1 MHLVSQLNLNQIR
14 IMKKPAYARFSLTLL
29 LLFSLVSP
37 LAVLAVDGNAKKH
50 FKRGMDHEMAEE
62 WDKAVEEFAIAVNN
76 DPRNAEYRLHLQ
88 RSLFQASQMYMRIG
102 NTRAGE
108 KDYQGAYVAYRKAY
122 GYDPVNELAKA
133 EMARMVRL
141 QGEAQKLTDP
151 NNKTVGDDGKLKLV
165 PTSYSAQPAA
175 ADTQLPQRL
184 EKMRDVPF
192 PGGVDLQ
199 YIVKELAKDLDLNVL
214 FDAES
219 RLENRKI
226 RIELKNVTAAKALDY
241 IFLQENLF
249 FQKVGPRT
257 ILVAVGNRRT
267 NFQQLVLRTFY
278 LANAN
283 PKDVKAV
290 ITSAI
295 PAQPGRSQT
304 IVIEDA
310 TTNSLTIRDT
320 EENVRLFAKLIS
332 SLDKDRAEVVMDVA
346 IYEVNK
352 NDLMRLGNQIG
363 GTVLSGG
370 QLVPDLNN
378 IGGSEKAAIPFTG
391 DFAAGLARSIAS
403 GIIVPQTII
412 SAYQNKANTKLLA
425 STQIHAFNNEDSS
438 ARIGQRVP
446 VQTAQFVTGG
456 NTSSDGVVSNVVN
469 YEQVGLTLKFKPIVF
484 PNQDVQVAM
493 EIESKDVA
501 NGGTFEN
508 PIFTERTIKGTAR
521 VQNNKTLLLASVTS
535 DVEGNGRAGLPVLGW
550 LPFIG
555 RLFATPTKDLRQI
568 DIVIAVTP
576 RVIRAPAIL
585 PEDEVE
591 RPTGSLA
598 TPTSGS
604 LEAMI
609 IQEEME
615 ENLAAARR
623 LPNVAKVQLPDQPAY
638 VKASGPAPAAPAA
651 TDAATNASSN
661 NGNATPADNAVAAN
675 TTPAQTQTAS
685 TPDGP
690 PALARN
696 KAAENSDKSPLGISL
711 APIDSS
717 VKTLQITPTSN
728 VVNPAASTET
738 KAGATVGHVDLTLA
752 AELSDMKAGEK
763 KRIPVMVKSSGAF
776 RSAVIGLKFDEK
788 KLAVRSVILGDVF
801 GMGLANTAV
810 TPFLNQNG
818 KMFVSL
824 SSADKTVA
832 GTDGALAFVE
842 IEALVDGKPEL
853 ALEKDVLNFMAAD
866 GRNMTVRF

>member
-1 MHLVSQLNLNQIR
+1 
-14 IMKKPAYARFSLTLL
+14 MKNSVNARFSLSLL
-29 LLFSLVSP
+29 LLFSLMSP
-37 LAVLAVDGNAKKH
+37 VAALAVGDGKKH
-50 FKRGMDHEMAEE
+50 FKQGMKHEISEE
-62 WDKAVEEFAIAVNN
+62 WDQAVEEFAVAATESPKN
-76 DPRNAEYRLHLQ
+76 PEYKLHLQ
-88 RSLFQASQMYMRIG
+88 RALFNASQMYMKKG
-102 NTRAGE
+102 TTAAQQ
-108 KDYQGAYVAYRKAY
+108 KDYESAYNAFRKAY
-122 GYDPVNELAKA
+122 AYDPVNELAKS
-133 EMARMVRL
+133 EMARMIRMQEAL
-141 QGEAQKLTDP
+141 QK
-151 NNKTVGDDGKLKLV
+151 GDDPEGKTDANGKLKLI
-165 PTSYSAQPAA
+165 PTSYNIGQAPQ
-175 ADTQLPQRL
+175 DFQIPQRL

-257 ILVAVGNRRT
+257 ILVATGNRRT

-283 PKDVKAV
+283 PKDVKTI

-346 IYEVNK
+346 IYEINK
-352 NDLMRLGNQIG
+352 NDLLKLGNQIG
-363 GTVLSGG
+363 TPA
-370 QLVPDLNN
+370 QLNN
-378 IGGSEKAAIPFTG
+378 IGGSNNAVFPLTG
-391 DFAAGLARSIAS
+391 GFGAGILTRVAS
-403 GIIVPQTII
+403 GLLIPSSVITAFQ
-412 SAYQNKANTKLLA
+412 SKGNTKLLA

-446 VQTAQFVTGG
+446 VRTASFAPVGNTGG
-456 NTSSDGVVSNVVN
+456 QNGNNNFVGDVIN

-501 NGGTFEN
+501 SGGTQDN

-521 VQNNKTLLLASVTS
+521 VQNNKTLLLASVAQ
-535 DVEGNGRAGLPVLGW
+535 DVESNGRAGLPVLGW
-550 LPFIG
+550 IPIIG
-555 RLFATPTKDLRQI
+555 RLFATPTRDNRQV

-609 IQEEME
+609 IQEEIE
-615 ENLAAARR
+615 EQLASIRR
-623 LPNVAKVQLPDQPAY
+623 LPTTARVQLPDRSVEKPAY
-638 VKASGPAPAAPAA
+638 VRTGTDTASSTPAVGADATFPAPASQ
-651 TDAATNASSN
+651 TESV
-661 NGNATPADNAVAAN
+661 VAK
-675 TTPAQTQTAS
+675 TS
-685 TPDGP
+685 G
-690 PALARN
+690 
-696 KAAENSDKSPLGISL
+696 LGMNL
-711 APIDSS
+711 KPIDST
-717 VKTLQITPTSN
+717 VKTLQINQTSDTSN
-728 VVNPAASTET
+728 SGRPAIINPVDVPEAAASKVE
-738 KAGATVGHVDLTLA
+738 LTLGTDIP
-752 AELSDMKAGEK
+752 SMKAGEK
-763 KRIPVMVKSSGAF
+763 MRIPVMIKSSGPF
-776 RSAVIGLKFDEK
+776 RSAVLGLKFDDK
-788 KLAVRSVILGDVF
+788 KMAVRSVMFGDVF
-801 GMGLANTAV
+801 GMGIANTAA
-810 TPFLNQNG
+810 TPFLNQGG

-824 SSADKTVA
+824 TAANQAVA
-832 GTDGALAFVE
+832 VSQGILAYVE
-842 IEALVDGKPEL
+842 IEALADGKPEIN
-853 ALEKDVLNFMAAD
+853 LERDVLNFLTAD
-866 GRNMTVRF
+866 GRNLPVKF

>member
-1 MHLVSQLNLNQIR
+1 
-14 IMKKPAYARFSLTLL
+14 MKNSVYARFSLSLL
-29 LLFSLVSP
+29 LVLSLMSP
-37 LAVLAVDGNAKKH
+37 LTALALGDGKKH
-50 FKRGMDHEMAEE
+50 FKQGMRHEVAEE
-62 WDKAVEEFAIAVNN
+62 WDRAVEQFALAVNEN
-76 DPRNAEYRLHLQ
+76 PKNPEYKLHLQ
-88 RSLFQASQMYMRIG
+88 RALFNASQMFMKKG
-102 NTRAGE
+102 NTAAQQ
-108 KDYQGAYVAYRKAY
+108 KDYEGAYNAFRRAYA
-122 GYDPVNELAKA
+122 YDPVNELAKS
-133 EMARMVRL
+133 EMARMLRM
-141 QGEAQKLTDP
+141 QEAMQKGEDPEAKTDA
-151 NNKTVGDDGKLKLV
+151 NGRVKLV
-165 PTSYSAQPAA
+165 STSFNAKAA
-175 ADTQLPQRL
+175 APDFQMPQRL

-257 ILVAVGNRRT
+257 ILVATGNRRT

-283 PKDVKAV
+283 PKDVKTI

-320 EENVRLFAKLIS
+320 EENIRLFAKLIS

-352 NDLMRLGNQIG
+352 TDLLKLGNQIG
-363 GTVLSGG
+363 GPGG
-370 QLVPDLNN
+370 VNLNN
-378 IGGSEKAAIPFTG
+378 LGGTNQFLGPSAGAFSTNVLTSM
-391 DFAAGLARSIAS
+391 AAGLLIPSSVITAFQSK
-403 GIIVPQTII
+403 G
-412 SAYQNKANTKLLA
+412 NTKLLA

-446 VQTAQFVTGG
+446 VRTASFAPVAQTGG
-456 NTSSDGVVSNVVN
+456 NTNNNNFVGDVIN

-501 NGGTFEN
+501 TGGTADN

-521 VQNNKTLLLASVTS
+521 VQNNKTLLLASVAQ
-535 DVEGNGRAGLPVLGW
+535 DVESNGRAGLPVLGW
-550 LPFIG
+550 IPIIG
-555 RLFATPTKDLRQI
+555 RLFATPTRDNRQV

-609 IQEEME
+609 IQEERE
-615 ENLAAARR
+615 EFLAAARR
-623 LPNVAKVQLPDQPAY
+623 LPTTAQVQLPDRPADSPAY
-638 VKASGPAPAAPAA
+638 VKADK
-651 TDAATNASSN
+651 TTV
-661 NGNATPADNAVAAN
+661 TPA
-675 TTPAQTQTAS
+675 TAS
-685 TPDGP
+685 DASTSAPRSEGV
-690 PALARN
+690 ALN
-696 KAAENSDKSPLGISL
+696 LV
-711 APIDSS
+711 PIDTG
-717 VKTLQITPTSN
+717 VKTLQINPTSDTS
-728 VVNPAASTET
+728 VSAGDRVQTSEASLPR
-738 KAGATVGHVDLTLA
+738 VDLTIGGDLPV
-752 AELSDMKAGEK
+752 MKKGEK
-763 KRIPVMVKSSGAF
+763 VRIPVLVKSSGPF
-776 RSAVIGLKFDEK
+776 RSAVLGMRFDEK
-788 KLAVRSVILGDVF
+788 RLAVRSVMFGDVF
-801 GMGLANTAV
+801 GMGIANTAAS
-810 TPFLNQNG
+810 PFLNQG
-818 KMFVSL
+818 GRMYVSL
-824 SSADKTVA
+824 SAGDQTVA
-832 GTDGALAFVE
+832 ATTGVLAYLE
-842 IEALVDGKPEL
+842 IEALADGKPAL
-853 ALEKDVLNFMAAD
+853 VLEKDVLNFLAAD
-866 GRNMTVRF
+866 GRNLPVKF